1 MKVKNILLLIL
12 IIVIAYIFLPPI
24 ICENTEIRSGI
35 GNGLS
40 EILLNQHNYNLT
52 MSTTDWVLEKDPCN
66 TAALEHRVDALAGLE
81 RYDDAAEIKAYLV
94 AEKGENAT
102 RTDWNTLAELNA
114 QSGNI
119 EGCVDAYEQVVAT
132 YGTSAPDQETMDKST
147 MESVYCQKG
156 SVLIKLQ
163 RYDEAIDCYNSA
175 IDMNPS
181 NTQALIGLGDAYLYK
196 SMYDQGQLKDMYKE
210 LGKAP
215 AERDPSVQKISM
227 PSYTSHRKAI
237 EAYQQAVEIDPLVY
251 PLVATKIL
259 GSYEK
264 TVSGYQEILE
274 GM

>member
-1 MKVKNILLLIL
+1 MKIKNILIL
-12 IIVIAYIFLPPI
+12 FIIIVVAYIFLPPI
-24 ICENTEIRSGI
+24 ICENTELRAGI

-40 EILLNQHNYNLT
+40 EILLNQNNYNLT
-52 MSTTDWVLEKDPCN
+52 ISTTDWVLEKDPCN

-81 RYDDAAEIKAYLV
+81 RYDDAAEIKTYLV
-94 AEKGENAT
+94 AEKGVNAT

-114 QSGNI
+114 HAGNI

-132 YGTSAPDQETMDKST
+132 YDTSSPDLEGMNTDT

-163 RYDEAIDCYNSA
+163 RYDEAIACYNSA
-175 IDMNPS
+175 IDLNPS
-181 NTQALIGLGDAYLYK
+181 NTQAWIGLGDAYLFK

-215 AERDPSVQKISM
+215 AERDPSVQKVSM

-237 EAYQQAVEIDPLVY
+237 EAYQKAVEIDPLIY

-274 GM
+274 SM